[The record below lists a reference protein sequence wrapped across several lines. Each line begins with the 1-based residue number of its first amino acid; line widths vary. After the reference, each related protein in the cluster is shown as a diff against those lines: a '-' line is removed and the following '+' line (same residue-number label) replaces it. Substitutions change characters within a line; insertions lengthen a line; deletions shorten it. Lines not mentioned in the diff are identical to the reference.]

1 MTTQSPRPAPT
12 DAVPALPPALEA
24 LPLTLTVR
32 VGSAAL
38 TVAELSA
45 LAEGAT
51 LTLGARIDDPLE
63 VCIEDRVVARG
74 ELMETEQGLAV
85 KLTEIAT

>member
-1 MTTQSPRPAPT
+1 MTAPAIQ
-12 DAVPALPPALEA
+12 DAPALPPALEA

-32 VGSAAL
+32 IGQATL

-51 LTLGARIDDPLE
+51 LTLGTRIDEPLE

-74 ELMETEQGLAV
+74 ELVETETGLAV
-85 KLTEIAT
+85 RLTEVAT